1 MPNRIVHIMY
11 LPLTSISVAA
21 WFPLPKKDGA
31 FFKLVLSE

>member
-21 WFPLPKKDGA
+21 WFPVPKKDGA
-31 FFKLVLSE
+31 LVKSVLSE